1 MISAVAFE
9 ALEQGRSPPLLR
21 MMAHAC
27 PACNKVCKS
36 WSGVLR
42 HWEKTHQW
50 DLGDIGPFLEVGAD
64 GETSRAGTTAA
75 VGLSDEDVM
84 AASDAICAAAM
95 DRLDAAK
102 FQCFE
107 SDASG
112 QRAKSVARDAVAAM
126 KPFLVKAIEPHL
138 HEGVEAGQL
147 IEPIMSALD
156 RISSVKR
163 ERAFRQ
169 ATEKA
174 AGIPPLKVYPRT
186 LGIRPQTTSAS
197 TSRRALRTKTTDT
210 AEIWETRLEE
220 VRLCQHTTTTAAATL
235 PRVVHTPPPLLQD
248 HSGAQVLEREMA
260 YDPGLV
266 RQIIEADVSWTQKN
280 KTRTAE
286 RAPDRKFED
295 TCDGQVRPST
305 TAPSHAQ
312 GSGDARRTPPT
323 ARPCSLAPFTDS
335 LVWPQMW
342 RDHPFLGDPNYSGP
356 VRLAF
361 EGYSDDVDAPN
372 PLGLAAGHHK
382 LFLSFTV
389 LLNRPAGERLNK
401 VSINL
406 AACALS
412 SDVRLFSVEKVMSG
426 PVDEPYQS
434 TSFAANFR
442 RFHDGVTL
450 KTPLESGLHELSCRG
465 WCFVYIGDGVAMG
478 ELCGT
483 NTSFSAAHNICNTCE
498 DALQND
504 TANMRKPNGFLE
516 CTCTD
521 DCLDANAKLT
531 HVAGCCCNFRLRTP
545 ARDAARRAR
554 APNKAEQQR
563 LGITTEAHAFV
574 RVPFVLVSCPGPK
587 DVMHTFLEGIT
598 RHLAAYTLIM
608 LVAVGWGSESEVRK
622 AISCHKYATRDGLS
636 RPGFLPKKLF
646 VMTKVKVPARDGK
659 PAVTVWGPHKD
670 AKLPYSAYQNL
681 IYTIHSLEILR
692 KFVPRDS
699 PLPTWWMVWVVHVAI
714 VGQMMRFS
722 FTYADLQLLEKT
734 NLKWQ
739 ELYYSVPE
747 YYDTWRPK
755 VHWSTHLAHDIFLWG
770 PVRLLWAMIMEMKN
784 REFKLACKRSNYFNP
799 VKSVCEFWVDQS
811 AHQLKKRKHVAI
823 CVSTSAKS
831 VGYSGLISRITHAP
845 EVRMLLSCVP
855 QLVAAQVEY
864 ISEVKVHGVCFERN
878 EYCLDGSGLL
888 VCKVVHIMRVGGE
901 DGDHYTYLQETG
913 VLVTAD
919 EMGVLHCKM
928 SALESAS
935 ASFHLVSMSHANV
948 SAMWHYSSRVNDE
961 MHFYPKW

>member
-1 MISAVAFE
+1 M
-9 ALEQGRSPPLLR
+9 
-21 MMAHAC
+21 
-27 PACNKVCKS
+27 
-36 WSGVLR
+36 
-42 HWEKTHQW
+42 
-50 DLGDIGPFLEVGAD
+50 
-64 GETSRAGTTAA
+64 
-75 VGLSDEDVM
+75 
-84 AASDAICAAAM
+84 
-95 DRLDAAK
+95 
-102 FQCFE
+102 
-107 SDASG
+107 
-112 QRAKSVARDAVAAM
+112 
-126 KPFLVKAIEPHL
+126 
-138 HEGVEAGQL
+138 
-147 IEPIMSALD
+147 
-156 RISSVKR
+156 
-163 ERAFRQ
+163 
-169 ATEKA
+169 
-174 AGIPPLKVYPRT
+174 
-186 LGIRPQTTSAS
+186 
-197 TSRRALRTKTTDT
+197 
-210 AEIWETRLEE
+210 
-220 VRLCQHTTTTAAATL
+220 
-235 PRVVHTPPPLLQD
+235 
-248 HSGAQVLEREMA
+248 
-260 YDPGLV
+260 
-266 RQIIEADVSWTQKN
+266 
-280 KTRTAE
+280 
-286 RAPDRKFED
+286 
-295 TCDGQVRPST
+295 
-305 TAPSHAQ
+305 
-312 GSGDARRTPPT
+312 
-323 ARPCSLAPFTDS
+323 
-335 LVWPQMW
+335 
-342 RDHPFLGDPNYSGP
+342 
-356 VRLAF
+356 
-361 EGYSDDVDAPN
+361 
-372 PLGLAAGHHK
+372 
-382 LFLSFTV
+382 
-389 LLNRPAGERLNK
+389 
-401 VSINL
+401 SINL
-406 AACALS
+406 AACALA
-412 SDVRLFSVEKVMSG
+412 SDVKLFGVEKVISG
-426 PVDEPYQS
+426 PVDEPYHS
-434 TSFAANFR
+434 KSFGANFR

-465 WCFVYIGDGVAMG
+465 WCFVYIGDGAAMG

-498 DALQND
+498 DALQSD

-574 RVPFVLVSCPGPK
+574 RVPFVRVSCPGPK

-608 LVAVGWGSESEVRK
+608 LVAAGWGSESEVRK
-622 AISCHKYATRDGLS
+622 AISSHKYATRDGLS

-659 PAVTVWGPHKD
+659 PAVTVWAPHKD

-692 KFVPRDS
+692 KFVPCDS

-739 ELYYSVPE
+739 VLYYLVPE

-799 VKSVCEFWVDQS
+799 VKSVGEFWVDQS

-831 VGYSGLISRITHAP
+831 VGYSGSISEITHAP

-913 VLVTAD
+913 VPATAD
-919 EMGVLHCKM
+919 EMGVLHCSM

-935 ASFHLVSMSHANV
+935 ASFRLVSMSHANV
-948 SAMWHYSSRVNDE
+948 SAMWHYSSRVKDVV
-961 MHFYPKW
+961 HFYPKL